1 MLQVSLVLLVS
12 QVSLVPRCWD
22 ASGVVGVGG
31 VVGALGAEN
40 ASGGG
45 SGPKVTQAD
54 GMGGE
59 VVESG
64 SLNCGLSPASEWS
77 PTEIVRPM

>member
-1 MLQVSLVLLVS
+1 M
-12 QVSLVPRCWD
+12 
-22 ASGVVGVGG
+22 AGVGG

-64 SLNCGLSPASEWS
+64 SLNRGLSSASEWS
-77 PTEIVRPM
+77 PTGIARPV